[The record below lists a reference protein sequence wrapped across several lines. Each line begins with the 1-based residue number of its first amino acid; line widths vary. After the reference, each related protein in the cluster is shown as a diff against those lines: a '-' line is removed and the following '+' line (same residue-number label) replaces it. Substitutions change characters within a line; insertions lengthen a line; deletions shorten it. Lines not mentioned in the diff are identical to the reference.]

1 MATKD
6 EKDDAL
12 LEKYENL
19 DSGCKNI
26 FFALQIKGPLR
37 HDMLLDALKF
47 LDVKM
52 SRPNLDIHLKHLV
65 DSGLVECKKG
75 FQFSE
80 YALIK
85 DIYELVRPATV
96 EEVKKQLDLD
106 YKNRKKYPKRLREY
120 RLTARQR
127 RAFFEHF
134 SDEQIDAM
142 VTKEAEYLVV
152 SSLLELRELVTYDL
166 GRKKFGDD
174 NAFWKLIGNP
184 MYRMHEKHIV
194 MNCRD
199 CPRYKEKLFKR
210 IEEMQMQFDEKY
222 NKRQSEIDS
231 DIKK

>member
-1 MATKD
+1 MTSKD

-12 LEKYENL
+12 LEKYEHL

-26 FFALQIKGPLR
+26 FFALRIKGALR

-47 LDVKM
+47 LDIKM

-80 YALIK
+80 YALTK
-85 DIYELVRPATV
+85 DIYELVRPATL

-106 YKNRKKYPKRLREY
+106 YKNQKHYPKRLREH

-127 RAFFEHF
+127 RELFEHY
-134 SDEQIDAM
+134 SDEQIDKR
-142 VTKEAEYLVV
+142 VNEEAEYLVI
-152 SSLLELRELVTYDL
+152 SSLVELMELVTYDL
-166 GRKKFGDD
+166 GKKRFGDD

-184 MYRMHEKHIV
+184 MYRMHEKSIV
-194 MNCRD
+194 TNCRD
-199 CPRYKEKLFKR
+199 CPRYKEKLFRK
-210 IEEMQMQFDEKY
+210 IEKMYEEFNEKY
-222 NKRQSEIDS
+222 NKIMPKGG
-231 DIKK
+231 IP